1 MENYRRMA
9 AVLGTD
15 AEKMVLSYQTH
26 TTNVRKVTEE
36 DAGKG
41 IVKERDYRD
50 VDGLIT
56 DIPGI
61 TLVTFCHCILWI
73 RSTGLSDCP
82 ILAGGARCIAWE
94 KPHWRP

>member
-36 DAGKG
+36 DA
-41 IVKERDYRD
+41 ERA
-50 VDGLIT
+50 L
-56 DIPGI
+56 
-61 TLVTFCHCILWI
+61 
-73 RSTGLSDCP
+73 
-82 ILAGGARCIAWE
+82 
-94 KPHWRP
+94 